1 MKIISWNMKQKHDSW
16 RRLLEMDI
24 DLALLQEARKPP
36 PDVAEQIQANT
47 AIEIDSAPWQT
58 TTAGGRTSF
67 RTAIAKLSDRI
78 EVEWIEAKSPGTAD
92 SRDLVVSWP
101 GTLTAARV
109 QSGLR
114 RPCAGCLDVCAVAS
128 HA

>member
-36 PDVAEQIQANT
+36 PDVAEKIQANT

-67 RTAIAKLSDRI
+67 RTAIAKLSDHI

-92 SRDLVVSWP
+92 SRDLSRQ
-101 GTLTAARV
+101 LARHADRGEG
-109 QSGLR
+109 QAGLR